1 MTAAQRKAVFG
12 SVIEISGVDYVDQ
25 VNKAGDGVWVV
36 LHLYKPGYTL
46 CINIIAK
53 KIILFAYVGPAF
65 SKNSINLWDILRHRN
80 M

>member
-46 CINIIAK
+46 CIVIIAK
-53 KIILFAYVGPAF
+53 KNYFVCLCG
-65 SKNSINLWDILRHRN
+65 SCL
-80 M
+80 

>member
-1 MTAAQRKAVFG
+1 MIFVLVFWLCLYRQKRLAEMTAAQRKAVFG

-46 CINIIAK
+46 CIIIIA
-53 KIILFAYVGPAF
+53 
-65 SKNSINLWDILRHRN
+65 
-80 M
+80 